1 MNEPRSC
8 RTPLADLLA
17 EAIDLYRDGLERGHT
32 EEGAQGRAITEVL
45 EGAAVRCVDLGREP
59 CADCRAGRR

>member
-17 EAIDLYRDGLERGHT
+17 EAIDFYRAGLELGQS
-32 EEGAQGRAITEVL
+32 EGLAQGRAIAEVL